1 MMSLFDLAKCAK
13 QEAGQV
19 MNFWDVFHGGNAG
32 YIQELYERYLK
43 DPESVDAEYRRLFA
57 AWHPPLESPAQATT
71 AAAAPPVPQVNVA
84 HVVGGVKY
92 AEAIRSYG
100 HLDAKVDPLG
110 GRNIG
115 DPSLAPAFHGI
126 ALEDLRGLPPSLVGG
141 PVAQRS
147 RDAYEA
153 LTALK
158 QVYTGGIGFD
168 FEHVREPAEREWLRA
183 AAESG
188 RYRPPQD
195 PINPVALLRRLT
207 EVEAFERFIHRIFP
221 GKHRFSIEGL
231 DIMVPLLDEV
241 IAAAAEDK
249 VRNILFG
256 MAHRGRLNL
265 LAHLMGKSYASIFA
279 EFKDPLQPH
288 KFTDDLGWTGDV
300 KYHLGAERALQS
312 GETVDVMIAMA
323 PNPSHLEFVNPVVE
337 GMARAAGTIAD
348 RGGAPAFNPHAGL
361 PILIH
366 GDAAFPGQGVVAE
379 TFNLARLPGYWTGG
393 TIHVIAN
400 NQLGYTTEPKDS
412 RSTIYASDLAKGFKV
427 PIVHVNADDPE
438 SCIEAA
444 RMAYGYLQKFQ
455 RDFVI
460 DLIGYRRFGHNE
472 GDEPSFTQPDMYR
485 IIEKLPT
492 VREKWGRELVSR
504 GLLPDG
510 EPEAILKAQM
520 DRLQGVLEN
529 LDLEK
534 DLIDLRPA
542 PPPAG
547 EARRVKTAVAAG
559 TLRKLNSA
567 LLEFPEGFQL
577 HSKIQRVVKRRQEAM
592 AQADERSI
600 DWAQAEDLAMAS
612 ILADGIAIRL
622 TGQDVERGTFSSRHA
637 VFHDFTNGSEYV
649 PLQALPQAKAAYE
662 IHNSPLSEQAAL
674 GFEYGYNVQEPGRL
688 VLWEAQYGDFDNG
701 AQVII
706 DEFVVSARA
715 KWGQTPSLVMLLPHG
730 YEGAGPDHS
739 SARPERFLQM
749 AAETNMRVA
758 NPTTAA
764 QYFHL
769 LRRQALLL
777 ESDPLPLIVLTP
789 KSLLRHPMVNSSLND
804 LSTGRWMPVID
815 DVVARAQPEQVRRVV
830 LVSGKLYVDL
840 AAHNQRS
847 ERRDI
852 ALVRVEQLYP
862 FPTDDIAAALA
873 QYPEAEEVVWAQE
886 EPENMGAWEF
896 ARPYLEELVG
906 ERYAFRAITRP
917 RNSSPAEGS
926 SARHAVNQAHL
937 IERIYAPVHQAVA
950 AESEG

>member
-1 MMSLFDLAKCAK
+1 
-13 QEAGQV
+13 
-19 MNFWDVFHGGNAG
+19 MNFWDVFHGTNAG

-43 DPESVDAEYRRLFA
+43 DPASVDAEYRSLFA
-57 AWHPPLESPAQATT
+57 AWRPPLQDAPAGQTGPAAQA
-71 AAAAPPVPQVNVA
+71 PPQVNVNN
-84 HVVGGVKY
+84 VVGGVKY

-100 HLDAKVDPLG
+100 HLDAKLDPLG
-110 GRNIG
+110 TPNIS
-115 DPSLAPAFHGI
+115 DPSLDPAFHGI
-126 ALEDLRGLPPSLVGG
+126 QMEDMRGLPATLVGG
-141 PVAQRS
+141 PVALRS
-147 RDAYEA
+147 RDAQEA
-153 LTALK
+153 LQALK

-195 PINPVALLRRLT
+195 PINPVGLLKRLT

-231 DIMVPLLDEV
+231 DMMVPLLDEV
-241 IAAAAEDK
+241 IAAAADDK

-256 MAHRGRLNL
+256 MAHRGRLNM
-265 LAHLMGKSYASIFA
+265 LAHLMGKPYASIFA
-279 EFKDPLQPH
+279 EFKDPVQQH

-300 KYHLGAERALQS
+300 KYHLGAERALQN
-312 GETVDVMIAMA
+312 GELVDVVIAMA

-337 GMARAAGTIAD
+337 GMARAAGTIAN

-412 RSTIYASDLAKGFKV
+412 RSTIYASDMAKGFKV

-444 RMAYGYLQKFQ
+444 RMAYGYLQRFQ

-472 GDEPSFTQPDMYR
+472 GDEPTFTQPSMYR
-485 IIEKLPT
+485 IVDKLPT
-492 VREKWGRELVSR
+492 VREKWGQELVKR
-504 GLLPDG
+504 GVLPDG
-510 EPEAILKAQM
+510 EPDAILKAQM
-520 DRLQGVLEN
+520 DKLQTVLES

-542 PPPAG
+542 PPPPG
-547 EARRVKTAVAAG
+547 EAKRVKTAVSVGA
-559 TLRKLNSA
+559 LRKLNSA
-567 LLEFPEGFQL
+567 LLEFPEGFQV
-577 HSKIQRVVKRRQEAM
+577 HSKIQRVVKRRQESLS
-592 AQADERSI
+592 QPDERSI

-637 VFHDFTNGSEYV
+637 VFHDFNNNNEYV

-706 DEFVVSARA
+706 DEFIVSARA

-777 ESDPLPLIVLTP
+777 ESDPLPLIVMTP
-789 KSLLRHPMVNSSLND
+789 KSLLRNPLVNSSLND
-804 LSTGRWMPVID
+804 LATGRWQPVID
-815 DVVARAQPEQVRRVV
+815 DAIALTAPEQVRRVV

-840 AAHNQRS
+840 VTQAQRG
-847 ERRDI
+847 ERKDI

-862 FPTDDIAAALA
+862 FPTEDIAAALA
-873 QYPEAEEVVWAQE
+873 NYPAAEEIVWAQE

-896 ARPYLEELVG
+896 ARPYLEALAG
-906 ERYAFRAITRP
+906 DRYAFRGIMRP

-926 SARHAVNQAHL
+926 STRHAVNQAQL
-937 IERIYAPVHQAVA
+937 IERIYAPVNQPVA